1 MMKRWSTADKLAAA
15 WLAALI
21 ALVWVLALTGHA

>member
-1 MMKRWSTADKLAAA
+1 MTKWSTTDKLAAA
-15 WLAALI
+15 WLAAMI